1 MVMELLDGR
10 YYAIHFDDV
19 SAAVNYCGAM
29 VPHLVTRLRTGEPD
43 GMESPAIWFH
53 LAPHSNGLSGG
64 CDLIMTRGAILA
76 AMAGALQTPSMNP
89 ASRTVLPPG
98 AVLVLGED
106 SRQAPIAARTRR
118 RMPALHAPNRLNKR
132 SA

>member
-1 MVMELLDGR
+1 MELIEGR

-19 SAAVNYCGAM
+19 SSAVNYCGAM
-29 VPHLVTRLRTGEPD
+29 VTHVVTRLRGGEQD
-43 GMESPAIWFH
+43 GVERPAIWFH
-53 LAPHSNGLSGG
+53 AAPPVSG

-76 AMAGALQTPSMNP
+76 AMAGGLQTPSMSP
-89 ASRTVLPPG
+89 TSRTSLPAG

-106 SRQAPIAARTRR
+106 SRQAPLAPRTRR
-118 RMPALHAPNRLNKR
+118 SMPALHAPNRINQR

>member
-1 MVMELLDGR
+1 MELLDGR

-19 SAAVNYCGAM
+19 SSAVNYCGAM
-29 VPHLVTRLRTGEPD
+29 VPHLVTRLRTGERD
-43 GMESPAIWFH
+43 GIESPAIWFH
-53 LAPHSNGLSGG
+53 RDVEASPG
-64 CDLIMTRGAILA
+64 CDLILTRGAILA

-89 ASRTVLPPG
+89 TSRTSLPAG

-106 SRQAPIAARTRR
+106 SRQAPIATRTRQS
-118 RMPALHAPNRLNKR
+118 MPELHAPNRLNQR